1 MDWKGGSN
9 CGWFGC
15 WTSLSFGAYLL
26 LDVFILFLAGGFS
39 TGSLAV
45 VTTYGWAAALYLFLV
60 LLLPAAFS
68 NASFSAHNY

>member
-45 VTTYGWAAALYLFLV
+45 VTTYG
-60 LLLPAAFS
+60 
-68 NASFSAHNY
+68 